1 MEQFELFTVPNPCIG
16 ICENS
21 PRGYCKGCMRN
32 REERFNWNQKS
43 VTEKLYIMKLCRYRY
58 QRMLNKQQASAK
70 LEVTQPIQDTL
81 F

>member
-1 MEQFELFTVPNPCIG
+1 MEQFELFVVPNPCIG

-43 VTEKLYIMKLCRYRY
+43 VTEKLYIMKLCGYRY